1 MFDIQLPKDRN
12 VSYIVELYLDT
23 VCKRK
28 IKYSQLRELER
39 LETNADT
46 IEKKL
51 INTLKSMITRNATPT
66 HEIACVSF

>member
-12 VSYIVELYLDT
+12 VSSIVELYLDT

-51 INTLKSMITRNATPT
+51 INTLKSMIMRNIIQT
-66 HEIACVSF
+66 V

>member
-1 MFDIQLPKDRN
+1 VFDIQLPKDRN
-12 VSYIVELYLDT
+12 VSSIVELYLDT

-28 IKYSQLRELER
+28 IKYSQLRELEK

-51 INTLKSMITRNATPT
+51 INTLKSMITRKVIQT
-66 HEIACVSF
+66 V

>member
-12 VSYIVELYLDT
+12 VSSIVELYLDT

-28 IKYSQLRELER
+28 IKYSQLRELEK

-51 INTLKSMITRNATPT
+51 INTLKSMITRNVIQT
-66 HEIACVSF
+66 V

>member
-1 MFDIQLPKDRN
+1 VFDIQLPKDRN
-12 VSYIVELYLDT
+12 VSSIVELYLDT

-28 IKYSQLRELER
+28 IKYSQLRELEK

-51 INTLKSMITRNATPT
+51 INTLKSMITRNVIQT
-66 HEIACVSF
+66 V

>member
-1 MFDIQLPKDRN
+1 MFDIKLPKDRN
-12 VSYIVELYLDT
+12 VSSIVELYLDT

-39 LETNADT
+39 LETKADT

-51 INTLKSMITRNATPT
+51 INTLKCMITRNVIQTL
-66 HEIACVSF
+66 